1 MGGRA
6 RTRAQFL
13 RRAGII
19 GAILVVLAV
28 ILLLSG
34 HLILGIILA
43 VAAAAAIW
51 VFSQARRVG

>member
-19 GAILVVLAV
+19 GAILVLLAV
-28 ILLLSG
+28 LFLLSG
-34 HLILGIILA
+34 HIVVGI
-43 VAAAAAIW
+43 VFAAAGAAAIW
-51 VFSQARRVG
+51 LFSQARRVR